1 MINLAVPK
9 IDTIIPEPK
18 VKRIGWAILIEKRY
32 PKVKTD
38 EHKLFGTKPNHKY
51 Y

>member
-9 IDTIIPEPK
+9 INTIIPEPK
-18 VKRIGWAILIEKRY
+18 VKRPRYTVLIEKRY